1 MPDAPAADPAD
12 RVLMERRDD
21 VLVITINR
29 EQARN
34 SIDQATAEGIA
45 AAIEELDGGNDIR
58 VGILTGAGGG
68 FSAGMDLKALVRG
81 EGSTVEGRGWAGITR
96 KPPEKPLIAAIEG
109 FALAGGLE
117 IALSCDLIVAA
128 RDARLGI
135 PEVKRGLVAAA
146 GGLLRL
152 PNRISYH
159 AAMELALTGDP
170 IDVERA
176 YSLGLVNVVA
186 EPGGALDAALELA
199 ARIAANA
206 PLALAASKSIV
217 RDAVDWSEEEGWDRM
232 GEAVLPVMTSADAM
246 EGAIAFAEKRPPA
259 WKGA

>member
-1 MPDAPAADPAD
+1 M
-12 RVLMERRDD
+12 
-21 VLVITINR
+21 
-29 EQARN
+29 
-34 SIDQATAEGIA
+34 
-45 AAIEELDGGNDIR
+45 
-58 VGILTGAGGG
+58 
-68 FSAGMDLKALVRG
+68 
-81 EGSTVEGRGWAGITR
+81 
-96 KPPEKPLIAAIEG
+96 IAAIEG

-152 PNRISYH
+152 PNRIPYH
-159 AAMELALTGDP
+159 AAMELALTGEP

-176 YSLGLVNVVA
+176 HGLGLVNVIA

-199 ARIAANA
+199 AKIAANA
-206 PLALAASKSIV
+206 PLAIAASKSILQ
-217 RDAVDWSEEEGWDRM
+217 DAVDWSEDEGWDKM
-232 GEAVLPVMTSADAM
+232 GEQVLRAVASADAM
-246 EGAIAFAEKRPPA
+246 EGAIAFAEKRPPV